1 MRPTSLVVRGLK
13 CWDDLELEL
22 SPLMAIQGAN
32 GSGKTAIIQ
41 AIRLS
46 LLGYDPET
54 GKHLNQTRKLI
65 APNVAEAEIGLS
77 FDSGFAIRRRFG
89 AKSDTQVLPPRGEKN
104 GGECQERINEE
115 TGGLVVSL
123 DLGEFLD
130 LSDEKR
136 RGWLFEHLPR
146 DAAELTWE
154 TFAEWTDGEGELG
167 GVVRS
172 LWDTC
177 VQTAPNAVVG
187 LGSAIEM
194 SHRDYLESDRD
205 RLNQEKVVARGDELE
220 RTFEKPGVVE
230 PGALKELQD
239 RRGSV
244 DQRIGT
250 ARAGAEARETIDAR
264 HSNAEDKLAAVM
276 RELDHTEKVRADL
289 VIEIAELPDPEDITE
304 LRDDFN
310 ASQGPVLDVC
320 RRGAELATATAD
332 AARSCLDRLHGRREE
347 LTTTAEQGCQF
358 AELGCKTDTSGLVA
372 EKLEHVEREIIEQA
386 AVFHESVEEELAAQ
400 KILATAGNARD
411 DVSRRLEL
419 ARREA
424 SRRTDLEHSAEHKL
438 TVMQELRERCG
449 IHRKA
454 MEEAAAELHAVTAP
468 TSGANVLAVLYGD
481 RDTIDEAIAKLQ
493 EDLDAGVRYTTTL
506 EGIERE
512 RGVLDEKLEKATAL
526 KELDGNLRR
535 LRGHVIELMI
545 GPLQEEANE
554 VLHAMDPGKTFRF
567 IFERENK
574 AILDFGFEEDGVLRL
589 FAAASKGERVMLAV
603 SFLGALLSVIAPAMR
618 LLVIDDVEQLDPV
631 RRKRLMLGLAR
642 LADRWD
648 MVLIAGACDFETLE
662 GWALH
667 VLGTAEEAAA

>member
-1 MRPTSLVVRGLK
+1 
-13 CWDDLELEL
+13 
-22 SPLMAIQGAN
+22 MAIQGPN

-41 AIRLS
+41 AVRLS

-54 GKHLNQTRKLI
+54 GKQLNQTRKLI

-77 FDSGFAIRRRFG
+77 FDSGFGIRRRFG
-89 AKSDTQVLPPRGEKN
+89 EKSDTQVLPPRGEKN
-104 GGECQERINEE
+104 GRECQERINEE

-177 VQTAPNAVVG
+177 VKTAPNAVVG

-220 RTFEKPGVVE
+220 RTLDRPGLIE
-230 PGALKELQD
+230 PGALKGLQE

-250 ARAGAEARETIDAR
+250 ARAGAEARETIRIR
-264 HSNAEDKLAAVM
+264 HTMAEEALAANM
-276 RELDHTEKVRADL
+276 RKLEHTEQVRADL
-289 VIEIAELPDPEDITE
+289 VDKILGLPDRQDTTE
-304 LRDDFN
+304 LRDEFN
-310 ASQGPVLDVC
+310 ANTGAALESFRQAADTAINEAKEA
-320 RRGAELATATAD
+320 RAEL
-332 AARSCLDRLHGRREE
+332 SRLLGRRDE
-347 LTTTAEQGCQF
+347 LAHTGSEGCQF
-358 AELGCKTDTSGLVA
+358 AGLGCNTDTSGLVA
-372 EKLEHVEREIIEQA
+372 GKLEGLEVDIKGAELFGALIEEKEKA
-386 AVFHESVEEELAAQ
+386 ACAAHTR
-400 KILATAGNARD
+400 AANARD

-419 ARREA
+419 AREA
-424 SRRTDLEHSAEHKL
+424 NLHRTALEHSAEHEL

-454 MEEAAAELHAVTAP
+454 MEEAAAELAGP
-468 TSGANVLAVLYGD
+468 FSDTSGALEGLYGD
-481 RDTIDEAIAKLQ
+481 RDTIDEAIGKLQ
-493 EDLDAGVRYTTTL
+493 EDLDAGVRYVTTL
-506 EGIERE
+506 EGLERE

-642 LADRWD
+642 LAERWD
-648 MVLIAGACDFETLE
+648 MVLIAGACDFEALE
-662 GWALH
+662 GWVIE
-667 VLGTAEEAAA
+667 VLGTVEEVAA